1 MFKIWIYLL
10 ITAFLYSCNTFSDAG
25 KVLRNE
31 KIKNTDEFLV
41 EKKDPLVFP
50 PDYQKIPEPGS
61 EKKIQVSEKE
71 KIKKILKAPEQ
82 KDVSETNSSSI
93 EKSILNKI
101 RK

>member
-1 MFKIWIYLL
+1 MFKIWIYIL
-10 ITAFLYSCNTFSDAG
+10 IFAFLYSCNSFSDAG

-31 KIKNTDEFLV
+31 KITNTDEFLV
-41 EKKDPLVFP
+41 EKKDPLVYP
-50 PDYQKIPEPGS
+50 PDYQKIFEPGV
-61 EKKIQVSEKE
+61 EKKIQVSEEE

-82 KDVSETNSSSI
+82 KDVSKTNSSSI